1 MQDKLWSITSTIQ
14 HHNMLIRV
22 LNRYHFAGLHQDQY
36 VYIYIG
42 LFGESRT
49 EPGILQHA
57 VAVVTQVVGT
67 WDSDTCASVY
77 SHVQPQ
83 KLVCRDEAFPCGRGT
98 FRKSR

>member
-1 MQDKLWSITSTIQ
+1 MC
-14 HHNMLIRV
+14 
-22 LNRYHFAGLHQDQY
+22 
-36 VYIYIG
+36 IYIG

-98 FRKSR
+98 FRKSRRRNTCASIRAGLIRLCATHPECCDAAARQEHRHG